1 MKDDKNTKIQTLKKI
16 IKEFRDQRDWEQF
29 HDPKNL
35 AEAISIEAGELQE
48 MFLWDDI
55 EKVKN
60 KMEDEDFRKEVE
72 DELADIIIFCIHFA
86 NATDIDISEIIERK
100 INKNGKKYPEEKA
113 RGKSDKYDKL

>member
-1 MKDDKNTKIQTLKKI
+1 MKGDKNTKIQTLKKI
-16 IKEFRDQRDWEQF
+16 IKEFRDQRDWKQF

-55 EKVKN
+55 EKVKD
-60 KMEDEDFRKEVE
+60 KMGDKDFKEEVE

-86 NATDIDISEIIERK
+86 NAADMDISEVIK
-100 INKNGKKYPEEKA
+100 KKMNKNEKKYPEEKA
-113 RGKSDKYDKL
+113 KGKSDKYDKL